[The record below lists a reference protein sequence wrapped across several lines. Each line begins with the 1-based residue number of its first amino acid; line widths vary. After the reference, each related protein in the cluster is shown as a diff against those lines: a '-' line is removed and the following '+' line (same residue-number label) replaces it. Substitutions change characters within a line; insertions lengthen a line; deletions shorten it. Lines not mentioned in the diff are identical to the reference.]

1 MSHETFRLTPEE
13 LRRLVEAGGMAPS
26 GGNVQPWSVTATAD
40 TLAVGF
46 DLPRATSFLDV
57 GRLASALALGAFVEN
72 VTIAAESLGLRF
84 ALELGDMMD
93 DDAPLA
99 RLRFG
104 GRRDPAEVWPHPLYA
119 FIPQRVT
126 NRHLHEGP
134 AVDDRTIEAITTAV
148 QEPEGRCRCVALG
161 TEAGRREAA
170 RLLSATD
177 VLRMFHREMHGQMF
191 GELRWTPE
199 ETETTRDG
207 IDVATLELS
216 PEAVGQLGALRSHEL
231 VVRAVPPE
239 AVAGLTERAIV
250 GSSHVGCLA
259 ASLSASSASPGAT
272 LRRGLF
278 MAGQA
283 LARLWLTA
291 TRLGVALQPWSV
303 LPFLVLRARH
313 FGGTGLSAAEAAEI
327 ERLGR
332 ELEQL
337 CGLRGGEVP
346 LFIFRLAYAPMPS
359 ARALRL
365 PWTQYT
371 KTERRG

>member
-26 GGNVQPWSVTATAD
+26 GGNVQPWRVSATED

-57 GRLASALALGAFVEN
+57 GRLASVLALGAFVEN
-72 VTIAAESLGLRF
+72 VAIAAASLGLRF
-84 ALELGDMMD
+84 ALELGDMVG

-104 GRRDPAEVWPHPLYA
+104 GRRDPAEVWPHPLYP
-119 FIPQRVT
+119 FIPERVT

-134 AVDDRTIEAITTAV
+134 VLDARTIDAITAAAR
-148 QEPEGRCRCVALG
+148 EPEGRCRCVALG
-161 TEAGRREAA
+161 TDEARREAA
-170 RLLSATD
+170 RLLGATD
-177 VLRMFHREMHGQMF
+177 VLRMFHREMHEQMF
-191 GELRWTPE
+191 AELRWTPE
-199 ETETTRDG
+199 ETAATRDG
-207 IDVATLELS
+207 IDVATLELP
-216 PEAVGQLGALRSHEL
+216 PEAVTQLGALRSYDL

-239 AVAGLTERAIV
+239 AIAGMAQQAIM

-259 ASLSASSASPGAT
+259 VSLSGGTP

-291 TRLGVALQPWSV
+291 ARLGAALQPWSV
-303 LPFLVLRARH
+303 LPFLVLRVRH
-313 FGGTGLSAAEAAEI
+313 FGGSGFSASQVSEI

-337 CGLRGGEVP
+337 CGLGDGEVP
-346 LFIFRLAYAPMPS
+346 IFVFRLAHAPAPS

-365 PWTQYT
+365 PWMQYT
-371 KTERRG
+371 QTGRRA